1 MLPVPTRPAVQ
12 PHHRCVS
19 FFSTVF
25 PVTRQQSGGNHIK
38 LPGTREN
45 NPLMI
50 FFVRQRRG
58 GTGFCR
64 FKAEC
69 DLVRLL
75 MMNTSLSQTLLT
87 RTENTQF
94 YYTKYIAL

>member
-1 MLPVPTRPAVQ
+1 MELA
-12 PHHRCVS
+12 S
-19 FFSTVF
+19 
-25 PVTRQQSGGNHIK
+25 
-38 LPGTREN
+38 
-45 NPLMI
+45 
-50 FFVRQRRG
+50 
-58 GTGFCR
+58 
-64 FKAEC
+64 AEC